1 MGKDLL
7 FGEHFAG
14 QGEVWS
20 WWDGLNDVDGD
31 GGRGVLGSPSEMR
44 VTSCGL
50 LSFLSGGLD
59 LSTQVLDRN
68 ALPFV
73 SPCLAFLLTCYT
85 VFRDVSC
92 M

>member
-31 GGRGVLGSPSEMR
+31 GGRGVLGSPSEM
-44 VTSCGL
+44 
-50 LSFLSGGLD
+50 
-59 LSTQVLDRN
+59 
-68 ALPFV
+68 
-73 SPCLAFLLTCYT
+73 
-85 VFRDVSC
+85 
-92 M
+92 